1 MQKLFTSHINSI
13 TGFNVLPEYTFMKGR
28 RWRIDYAIVDQKIA
42 IEVEGGIYKK
52 TTYIDKKTG
61 QPVTWIGGRH
71 NTSKGFKADIE
82 KYNNLA
88 AEGWLILRTT
98 PQEMFSVEFTTI
110 VTKCLKNRIFTQKT
124 LP

>member
-1 MQKLFTSHINSI
+1 MT
-13 TGFNVLPEYTFMKGR
+13 VLPEYMFMKGR
-28 RWRIDYAIVDQKIA
+28 KWRIDYAIVDQKIA

-61 QPVTWIGGRH
+61 QPVTRIGGRH

-98 PQEMFSVEFTTI
+98 PQELFSVEFTTI
-110 VTKCLKNRIFTQKT
+110 VTKCLKNRIFVQKT